1 MVGGAAQRERA
12 ALVAIM
18 LTTWILLALFLF
30 WAVGAYNRLIRL
42 RSAAIQAFGGLDTHM
57 VRWIALLTEYEA
69 ARGSPDVLRATPPVG
84 GHDNHAALWA
94 AATQF
99 GASLAVARAR
109 PLDGGAAAALAAA
122 AQVLETAWQSV
133 LREAAQASEGVAPPA
148 LAPWVQRREQ
158 VALLR
163 DPAQRLFNE
172 AVVQYNQAI
181 AQFPANLLAWL
192 FGFKKAQTL

>member
-1 MVGGAAQRERA
+1 
-12 ALVAIM
+12 M

-42 RSAAIQAFGGLDTHM
+42 RSAALQAFGGLDTHM
-57 VRWIALLTEYEA
+57 VRWIALLGEYEA
-69 ARGSPDVLRATPPVG
+69 SRGAPTGAPDGIVADEVPVVAS
-84 GHDNHAALWA
+84 GHDAHAALRA

-109 PLDGGAAAALAAA
+109 PLDSGAAAALSAA
-122 AQVLETAWQSV
+122 AQVLDTAWQAV
-133 LREAAQASEGVAPPA
+133 VREAAQASEGVAPPA
-148 LAPWVQRREQ
+148 LAPWVMRRDQ
-158 VALLR
+158 VALQSDEAR
-163 DPAQRLFNE
+163 RLFND

-181 AQFPANLLAWL
+181 AQFPASLLAWL

>member
-1 MVGGAAQRERA
+1 
-12 ALVAIM
+12 M
-18 LTTWILLALFLF
+18 LTTWILLALLLF

-42 RSAAIQAFGGLDTHM
+42 RSAALQAFGGLDTHM
-57 VRWIALLTEYEA
+57 VRWIALLGEYEA
-69 ARGSPDVLRATPPVG
+69 ARGTPPP
-84 GHDNHAALWA
+84 DDCHAALRA

-109 PLDGGAAAALAAA
+109 PLDAGTADALTAA
-122 AQVLETAWQSV
+122 AQVLETAWQAV
-133 LREAAQASEGVAPPA
+133 VRQATLADENPAAQREPTDTTEPPA

-158 VALLR
+158 L
-163 DPAQRLFNE
+163 AQHCAQAQQVFND

>member
-1 MVGGAAQRERA
+1 
-12 ALVAIM
+12 M
-18 LTTWILLALFLF
+18 LTTWILLALLLF

-42 RSAAIQAFGGLDTHM
+42 RSAALQAFGGLDTYL
-57 VRWIALLTEYEA
+57 VRWIALLGEYEA
-69 ARGSPDVLRATPPVG
+69 ARATPGMSGTPGASGPATPPDDG
-84 GHDNHAALWA
+84 HAALQA

-109 PLDGGAAAALAAA
+109 PLDAGAAAALTAAM
-122 AQVLETAWQSV
+122 QVLDTAWQAIV
-133 LREAAQASEGVAPPA
+133 REAAQASEGVAPPA

-158 VALLR
+158 LALHSGQAQQAFNDAVA
-163 DPAQRLFNE
+163 
-172 AVVQYNQAI
+172 QYNQAI